1 VTGRVVVVGLGPAG
15 PELVTRETAAL
26 LDGARPVWLRTTR
39 HPAAVLAPAAP
50 TFDDVY
56 ERADTF
62 ADVYREI
69 TDRLIALAAEHG
81 EVVYAVPGSPRVL
94 ERTVDLLAAR
104 AGAGEVDLDVRP
116 ALSFLDLAWVRLGL
130 DPVEE
135 GVRLVDG
142 HRFAEA
148 AAGERGPL
156 LVAHCHNR
164 RVLSDIKL
172 AVDDPPSEPVLVVQR
187 LGTAEESITAVPWAE
202 LDRSVEPDHLTSLY
216 VPRLAAPVATEVVAF
231 AELVRTLRERC
242 PWDREQTHVT
252 LSRHALEEAYEVV
265 EAITAWSQATA
276 EATGADGD
284 GDALADAE
292 DHLAEELGD
301 LLFQVVF
308 HATLGAE
315 RGAFTLADVARGIHD
330 KLVRRHPHVFADDG
344 TLLPASG
351 APPPAGSPGH
361 SADAS
366 PAGSPGHSA
375 DASPAGSPGHSADAS
390 PAEDLARTWEQIK
403 RAESGHASVMDGLT
417 DALPSLLWA
426 HKVLRKAEAVGHP
439 WSPDAADPDDLGDQL
454 LALVAVARAD
464 DVDPEA
470 ALRASAA
477 RLRDAVRAAG
487 R

>member
-1 VTGRVVVVGLGPAG
+1 MTGRVIVVGLGPAG
-15 PELVTRETAAL
+15 PDLVTRETTDL
-26 LDGARPVWLRTTR
+26 LDGTRPAWLRTAR
-39 HPAAVLAPAAP
+39 HPAAVLAPDAP

-56 ERADTF
+56 ERAPTF

-69 TDRLIALAAEHG
+69 ADRLIALAAEHG

-104 AGAGEVDLDVRP
+104 ADAGEVDLDVRP

-172 AVDDPPSEPVLVVQR
+172 AVDDPPTEPVLVVQR
-187 LGTAEESITAVPWAE
+187 LGTPEESITAVPWAE
-202 LDRSVEPDHLTSLY
+202 LDRSVDPDHLTSLY
-216 VPRLAAPVATEVVAF
+216 VPRLAAPVAAEVVAF

-252 LSRHALEEAYEVV
+252 LTRHALEEAYEVV
-265 EAITAWSQATA
+265 EAITAWAA
-276 EATGADGD
+276 VADRDELGS
-284 GDALADAE
+284 DAGVDAE
-292 DHLAEELGD
+292 EHLAEELGD

-330 KLVRRHPHVFADDG
+330 KLVRRHPHVFAGNG
-344 TLLPASG
+344 TLH
-351 APPPAGSPGH
+351 PAG
-361 SADAS
+361 
-366 PAGSPGHSA
+366 
-375 DASPAGSPGHSADAS
+375 DAS
-390 PAEDLARTWEQIK
+390 PAEDLARSWEQIK
-403 RAESGHASVMDGLT
+403 RAESGHESVMDGLT

-426 HKVLRKAEAVGHP
+426 HKVLRKAEAAGHP
-439 WSPDAADPDDLGDQL
+439 WSPAAADPEDLGDQL
-454 LALVAVARAD
+454 LALVAVARTG

-470 ALRASAA
+470 ALRAAAA
-477 RLRDAVRAAG
+477 RVRDAVRAAG

>member
-1 VTGRVVVVGLGPAG
+1 MTGRVVVVGLGPAG
-15 PELVTRETAAL
+15 PDLVTRDTADL
-26 LDGARPVWLRTTR
+26 LAGDRPVWLRTAR
-39 HPAAVLAPAAP
+39 HPAAALAAGAP
-50 TFDDVY
+50 TFDAVY

-62 ADVYREI
+62 ADVYAEI

-94 ERTVDLLAAR
+94 ERTVDLLATR
-104 AGAGEVDLDVRP
+104 AGAGELELDVRP
-116 ALSFLDLAWVRLGL
+116 ALSFLDLAWVRLGV
-130 DPVEE
+130 DPLEV

-142 HRFAEA
+142 HRFATE

-172 AVDDPPSEPVLVVQR
+172 AVDDPPAEPVLVVQR
-187 LGTAEESITAVPWAE
+187 LGLPDEAITEVAWAD

-216 VPRLAAPVATEVVAF
+216 IPVLAAPVAAEVVAF
-231 AELVRTLRERC
+231 AELVRTLREQC

-265 EAITAWSQATA
+265 EAITSWSAA
-276 EATGADGD
+276 GGEADDPADL
-284 GDALADAE
+284 DALADAE
-292 DHLAEELGD
+292 EHLAEELGD

-330 KLVRRHPHVFADDG
+330 KLVRRHPHVFGDDG
-344 TLLPASG
+344 SLRHA
-351 APPPAGSPGH
+351 
-361 SADAS
+361 ADAS
-366 PAGSPGHSA
+366 PAG
-375 DASPAGSPGHSADAS
+375 
-390 PAEDLARTWEQIK
+390 AETVDDLLNSWEQLK

-426 HKVLRKAEAVGHP
+426 TKVLRKADAAGHP
-439 WSPDAADPDDLGDQL
+439 WDPAGADPDDLGDRL
-454 LALVAVARAD
+454 LALVAVAREAD
-464 DVDPEA
+464 IDPET
-470 ALRASAA
+470 ALRTSAA
-477 RLRDAVRAAG
+477 RLRDEVRRAG
-487 R
+487 A